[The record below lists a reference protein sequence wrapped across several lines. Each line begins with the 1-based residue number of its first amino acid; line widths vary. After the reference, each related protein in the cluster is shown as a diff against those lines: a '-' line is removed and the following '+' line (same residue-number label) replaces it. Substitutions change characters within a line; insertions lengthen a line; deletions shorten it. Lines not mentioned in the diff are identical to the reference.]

1 MQTMHA
7 TAISVCSA
15 FASAAF
21 QNHLNQ
27 AICMIRK
34 HQQLEGHSKSANF
47 RKRYVIFLSLCSLC
61 SPGDSSTFGGLPD
74 LAIVS

>member
-1 MQTMHA
+1 
-7 TAISVCSA
+7 
-15 FASAAF
+15 
-21 QNHLNQ
+21 
-27 AICMIRK
+27 MIRK

-74 LAIVS
+74 LAIVSWIGYFSLILNPDADPDNNKNLITSKLD